1 MADQAFPIVNKRAAI
16 TINDHHTEI
25 FLTGYSD
32 KIFIVVTQYGR
43 IGSLL
48 AHSDRSQTIDCFLMQ
63 IQTTLNVP
71 ANLARNPSAAPTTSQ
86 FLLGESIGPQ
96 SDLYTLYATSI
107 SQAIAAMNPNESR
120 PVLLG
125 IALKPLDDM
134 ALQRQAFH
142 QITNS
147 IMANPVW

>member
-1 MADQAFPIVNKRAAI
+1 MSDQTFPVVNKRTAI
-16 TINDHHTEI
+16 SINDCHTEI
-25 FLTGYSD
+25 LLTSYSD

-43 IGSLL
+43 IGSL
-48 AHSDRSQTIDCFLMQ
+48 
-63 IQTTLNVP
+63 IQTTLDGP
-71 ANLARNPSAAPTTSQ
+71 AHLAQNPAAAPTTSQ

-107 SQAIAAMNPNESR
+107 SQAIAAMNPNEAR

-125 IALKPLDDM
+125 IALKPLPDM
-134 ALQRQAFH
+134 KLQRETFH
-142 QITNS
+142 PIIDA

>member
-1 MADQAFPIVNKRAAI
+1 MADQTFPIVNKRAAI
-16 TINDHHTEI
+16 TINDLHTEI
-25 FLTGYSD
+25 LLTGYSD

-43 IGSLL
+43 IGSL
-48 AHSDRSQTIDCFLMQ
+48 
-63 IQTTLNVP
+63 IQTTLDVP

-142 QITNS
+142 QITDS

>member
-1 MADQAFPIVNKRAAI
+1 MTDQEFPVINKRAAVV
-16 TINDHHTEI
+16 INDTHTEV
-25 FLTGYSD
+25 LVTGFSD

-43 IGSLL
+43 IGSL
-48 AHSDRSQTIDCFLMQ
+48 
-63 IQTTLNVP
+63 IQTTLDISAHLAQNP
-71 ANLARNPSAAPTTSQ
+71 ASVPTTSQ

-96 SDLYTLYATSI
+96 SDLYRLYATSI
-107 SQAIAAMNPNESR
+107 SQAIAAMNPNEKR

-134 ALQRQAFH
+134 TQQRQTFH
-142 QITNS
+142 PIIDT